1 MPQALHVRTLNYL
14 HFRYQLLA
22 TSRSGLFVI
31 VLAIVTTTQLFGSR
45 VSSANAVGISDLAGI
60 VTGPAGALFGGLG
73 DLAGKVGAGALKEAL
88 EWLFGGLESTITL
101 NAMRSV
107 TKVVE
112 LPALNGSNNSI
123 VAAIY
128 IMSIPTFA
136 IGTMFAVSQAMYG
149 SMSSSEPLGGYGR
162 VIIRTVVL
170 VVAAAAWYP
179 IVQLLVY
186 VTNDL
191 SSYLLSDPVIGE
203 NTRESFAEAKTD
215 KLAPILM
222 LLVYLILAV
231 SWLLLVVAKG
241 VITLAFVMVAIGGP
255 MILALSTF
263 PPARNMVN
271 WLMTTV
277 ATLIAIPAL
286 WAFVFCAWAFIGSS
300 LWNETFA
307 DEPSQLYKAS
317 LFIAAMIAIYGVTKR
332 ALAMGRM
339 GIPGGIP
346 GGGVAKMGMGL
357 AAAYAGRN
365 VAAGLL
371 SKGTATQTVSHE
383 LPDGSTVSQKTPL
396 RGAAAKR
403 AMDDGARH
411 SADPASARA
420 QNTAARQSAT
430 EERTRRIEDAK
441 RSATAAANPGTI
453 PAPGSAVHPDGNTM
467 SYDRNGSLSG
477 PSGETQARHKAAWDR
492 EISKAAT
499 SQRPTE
505 DAVRQAG
512 ASFSSADRA
521 AFHQLAV
528 GADSNGRTPAQA
540 QAHFSDRVSSVMA
553 GSNISTS
560 SGVAPDGMT
569 IATASP
575 ATAAAAFAPAD
586 PPSTGGPSGGA
597 DAFRSAA
604 AATGG
609 ADAFGS
615 ASAAG
620 ETPSAAPQGPNNDIE
635 PFSVWKD
642 DRSGRSGSQDVGAA
656 AGTRAAESQA
666 RAEAIRNN
674 MEQGPFGTGGAPP
687 S

>member
-112 LPALNGSNNSI
+112 LPTLNGSNNSI

-317 LFIAAMIAIYGVTKR
+317 LFIAAMIAIYGVTKK
-332 ALAMGRM
+332 ALSMGRM

-346 GGGVAKMGMGL
+346 GGGAAKMGMGL

-383 LPDGSTVSQKTPL
+383 LPDGSKVSQQTPL

-403 AMDDGARH
+403 AMADGAKY
-411 SADPASARA
+411 SADPTSPKAKRSAA
-420 QNTAARQSAT
+420 LDAAI
-430 EERTRRIEDAK
+430 EERTRRNAAGK
-441 RSATAAANPGTI
+441 TSAAGSVPGPGSAANRGSG
-453 PAPGSAVHPDGNTM
+453 PAPGSAVHPGGNTM
-467 SYDRNGSLSG
+467 SYDSNGSLMG
-477 PSGETQARHKAAWDR
+477 PVGETQARHKAAWDR
-492 EISKAAT
+492 EIAKADT
-499 SQRPTE
+499 TQRPSE
-505 DAVRQAG
+505 DAIRQAG

-521 AFHQLAV
+521 AFHQLATEAES
-528 GADSNGRTPAQA
+528 GGRSAEQA
-540 QAHFSDRVSSVMA
+540 QAHFSDRVSRVMA
-553 GSNISTS
+553 GSNISTT
-560 SGVAPDGMT
+560 SGLAPDGLT

-575 ATAAAAFAPAD
+575 STAAAAFAPAN
-586 PPSTGGPSGGA
+586 PPVSGGGPE
-597 DAFRSAA
+597 
-604 AATGG
+604 T
-609 ADAFGS
+609 GS
-615 ASAAG
+615 ASGAPTFGAG
-620 ETPSAAPQGPNNDIE
+620 AHAGAAAPPQSQGPVRRADLWDE
-635 PFSVWKD
+635 D
-642 DRSGRSGSQDVGAA
+642 GSRGPSSADFGAA
-656 AGTRAAESQA
+656 AGTRADEQKA
-666 RAEAIRNN
+666 RTEKIHNN
-674 MEQGPFGTGGAPP
+674 LQGEKGPFGDGGAPL